1 MMMMMMLTLMMLLL
15 RMMLK
20 TLKLQPRTTMTSV
33 ASDEPLVEN
42 VEAVARG
49 A

>member
-1 MMMMMMLTLMMLLL
+1 MMMLLL
-15 RMMLK
+15 RMMK
-20 TLKLQPRTTMTSV
+20 TLKLQPRTTTTSV